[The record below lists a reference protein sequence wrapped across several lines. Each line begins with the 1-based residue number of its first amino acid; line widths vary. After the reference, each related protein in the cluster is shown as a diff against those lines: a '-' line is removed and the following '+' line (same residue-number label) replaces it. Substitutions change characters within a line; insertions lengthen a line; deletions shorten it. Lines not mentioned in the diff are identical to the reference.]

1 MQVGPGTS
9 CTIITGSAKPEPK
22 AQVQSGDGPS
32 KLSTIKPV
40 SVAPVR
46 SQQSQGECKH
56 FTLHHT
62 DRGNTLSRYKKIHK
76 DMMKNMILWRKVTKT
91 HNNKPSYIIIFT
103 TPLE

>member
-22 AQVQSGDGPS
+22 AQVQSGDAPS

-46 SQQSQGECKH
+46 SQQSQGECEH
-56 FTLHHT
+56 YITLT
-62 DRGNTLSRYKKIHK
+62 GETLCQDRKRS
-76 DMMKNMILWRKVTKT
+76 TKT
-91 HNNKPSYIIIFT
+91 
-103 TPLE
+103 

>member
-22 AQVQSGDGPS
+22 AQDQSGDAPS

-46 SQQSQGECKH
+46 SHQSQGECEHYITLAGKH
-56 FTLHHT
+56 FVKIEKDPQRHDEKH
-62 DRGNTLSRYKKIHK
+62 DIMEKSHKNT
-76 DMMKNMILWRKVTKT
+76 
-91 HNNKPSYIIIFT
+91 
-103 TPLE
+103 